1 MKKVLAL
8 TSVLALAAC
17 GNDVAKYDAMFAGC
31 ERADTTKLHLVYK
44 CPADM
49 ERFASVKTQAADAM
63 FQEGGALVWDEVNAD
78 TANVYVEVVLGADNE
93 CRVMVKPQN
102 GEEMYAVVT
111 PCETPAPAA
120 EEAKTE
126 EAAQ

>member
-1 MKKVLAL
+1 MKKALLL

-17 GNDVAKYDAMFAGC
+17 GNDVAKYDAVFAGC
-31 ERADTTKLHLVYK
+31 ERVDTNKTHLVYK

-49 ERFASVKTQAADAM
+49 ERFASVKTMAADSM

-78 TANVYVEVVLGADNE
+78 TANLYVEVVLAGDNE
-93 CRVMVKPQN
+93 CRVMVKPTN

-111 PCETPAPAA
+111 PCETPAPVA
-120 EEAKTE
+120 EEQKTE
-126 EAAQ
+126 EAAK